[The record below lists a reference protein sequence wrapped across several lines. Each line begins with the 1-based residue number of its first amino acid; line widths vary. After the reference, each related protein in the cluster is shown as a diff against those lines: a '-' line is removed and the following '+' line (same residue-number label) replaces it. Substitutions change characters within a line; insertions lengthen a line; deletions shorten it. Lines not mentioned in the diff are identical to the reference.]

1 MSFNLESRKG
11 NEVNETPE
19 VKVDSEQLSETEET
33 AENFDDCSLNE
44 VQDSKGNEVNA
55 ESLEDA
61 EENYDDCEAKLE
73 EMEEKNPESAEED
86 DDFSDC
92 GKETDDQYAA
102 EAAYTTDGKI
112 NKQKNEASEGT
123 KTIDNKI
130 PEAAEKTEGSGE
142 VDENVVDTEPDEDKK
157 LGADDLE
164 KMDDASRVETHE
176 INEDTLSED
185 ISEKV
190 EEDTNTELSDE
201 TKERISEEVSDEID
215 SIAENDKISVA
226 DAEEIVEEKKEKI
239 TDSVEEQSESMDDEI
254 EQKAE
259 QIAEDDNLTEEE
271 AKEQIS
277 EEVSES
283 ANEELSD
290 DDIEALVEEKSE
302 TIEETVEEK
311 AEEQEAFGAV
321 EETADELEK
330 KKVEQ
335 FAEQTRRPLQERI
348 DNALEKED
356 ITVAELG
363 SLRNE
368 QLAELR
374 EKIEEKN
381 NIEAELKTKFNEAL
395 AKDRDSADYR
405 QTLQEHNNLQDKKAE
420 LDVQIAEMEERR
432 NLLHKKSSELRDAQI
447 QKGSNAVAA
456 SAAALARFDTLQE
469 RYDQTFYAKK
479 INKKELGSIRDDSSV
494 TIKELSVEE
503 ASIKQALEA
512 KMDEI
517 SEYVISNNMDKY
529 DTAHDSWYQKMQ
541 AEYTAMAEKQ
551 SRIRYAIVTLDENN
565 KLIDEQIGKDISK
578 SIETP
583 GRTFGSYE
591 VDKHGFVKGDNYK
604 QYIEDWENY
613 SPEFHRVEDKAEVRM
628 ISPSSVEGIH
638 VNEYDIDNPSA
649 FWGRERGKT
658 EKTFEEIARHI
669 PEVQSRLNAG
679 ENLSDL
685 MEDAEVG
692 SCAAIYFHPD
702 NMPRVVKCG
711 DYYAFQGNGRHR
723 ILAAR
728 NVGYDIPVKIVGE
741 RNSLSEAE
749 THNESKFDAFFAEKA
764 DASGLETYQEN
775 LDEQAENEKNSILK
789 KEASDVPE
797 EVCVPPRSIIDSAEY
812 TYITDALQDSKVE
825 YRPIQKAAQE
835 RTTQEIINRLSG
847 GDNTKGSCSSLAL
860 AYAGNKAGYDVLDF
874 RDGESRQFF
883 SSRSSIQKISEIP
896 DVKSIVFNGRDDVET
911 AKQLMANMQE
921 GKEYYLATGSHAAIV
936 RYIGGEYQYLELQ
949 HPSDGNGWHT
959 LNEYRLRSRFRC
971 KESREVE
978 CASFLIDVDTLSNSD
993 EFKNIL
999 GFINT
1004 AEAKQVKGG
1013 DGNVR

>member
-112 NKQKNEASEGT
+112 NKQKNEAFEGT
-123 KTIDNKI
+123 ETIDNKI

-142 VDENVVDTEPDEDKK
+142 VDENAVDTEPNEDKK

-176 INEDTLSED
+176 IDEDTLSED

-201 TKERISEEVSDEID
+201 TKERISEEVSDEMAAK
-215 SIAENDKISVA
+215 AENDKISVA

-259 QIAEDDNLTEEE
+259 QIAEDDNLTDTE

-283 ANEELSD
+283 VNEELSD
-290 DDIEALVEEKSE
+290 EDTEAMVGEKSE

-311 AEEQEAFGAV
+311 AEEQETFDAV

-330 KKVEQ
+330 EKAEQ

-381 NIEAELKTKFNEAL
+381 NIEAALKTKFNEAL
-395 AKDRDSADYR
+395 SKDRDSADYR

-432 NLLHKKSSELRDAQI
+432 NLLHEKSSELRDAQI
-447 QKGSNAVAA
+447 QKGSKAVAA
-456 SAAALARFDTLQE
+456 SAATLARFDTLQE
-469 RYDQTFYAKK
+469 RYDQAFYAEK
-479 INKKELGSIRDDSSV
+479 INKKELGGIRDDSGV

-503 ASIKQALEA
+503 ASIKRAMDA
-512 KMDEI
+512 KTDEI
-517 SEYVISNNMDKY
+517 SEYVISNNMSKY
-529 DTAHDSWYQKMQ
+529 DTAHDSWYQQMR
-541 AEYTAMAEKQ
+541 AEYTAMEEKH
-551 SRIRYAIVTLDENN
+551 SRIRYAIVKLDENN
-565 KLIDEQIGKDISK
+565 KLIDERIEKDIPK

-591 VDKHGFVKGDNYK
+591 VDKYGFVKGDNYK

-613 SPEFHRVEDKAEVRM
+613 SPEFHKVEDKAEVRM
-628 ISPSSVEGIH
+628 IAPSSVEGIH
-638 VNEYDIDNPSA
+638 VNEYDIDNPSV
-649 FWGRERGKT
+649 FWGSERGKT

-679 ENLSDL
+679 ENLNDL

-692 SCAAIYFHPD
+692 ACAAIYFHPN
-702 NMPRVVKCG
+702 NMPRVIKCG

-728 NVGYDIPVKIVGE
+728 NVGYDIPVKVVGE
-741 RNSLSEAE
+741 RNSLAAE

-764 DASGLETYQEN
+764 DASDIDTYQAD

-789 KEASDVPE
+789 QDAADASE
-797 EVCVPPRSIIDSAEY
+797 EVCAPPRSIMDSAEY
-812 TYITDALQDSKVE
+812 TYITDALQNLKVE
-825 YRPIQKAAQE
+825 YRPLQKAAQE
-835 RTTQEIINRLSG
+835 RTTQEIITRLSG
-847 GDNTKGSCSSLAL
+847 GDKTKGSCSSLAL

-874 RDGESRQFF
+874 RDGESRLFF

-896 DVKSIVFNGRDDVET
+896 NVKSIVFNGRDDVET
-911 AKQLMANMQE
+911 AKQLMADMQE
-921 GKEYYLATGSHAAIV
+921 GKEYYLATGGHAAIV
-936 RYIGGEYQYLELQ
+936 RYVGGEYQYLELQ
-949 HPSDGNGWHT
+949 HPLDGNGWHA
-959 LNEYRLRSRFRC
+959 LNEYRLRERFRC

-978 CASFLIDVDTLSNSD
+978 CASFLIDVDTLSSSD

-1004 AEAKQVKGG
+1004 AEAKQIKGG

>member
-11 NEVNETPE
+11 NEINKTPE
-19 VKVDSEQLSETEET
+19 VKVDSEQLPETEET

-112 NKQKNEASEGT
+112 NKQKNEAFEGT
-123 KTIDNKI
+123 ETIDNKI

-142 VDENVVDTEPDEDKK
+142 VDENAVDTEPNENKK

-176 INEDTLSED
+176 IDEDTLSED

-201 TKERISEEVSDEID
+201 TKERISEEVSDEMAAK
-215 SIAENDKISVA
+215 AENNKISVA

-259 QIAEDDNLTEEE
+259 QIAEDDNLTDTE

-283 ANEELSD
+283 VNEELSD
-290 DDIEALVEEKSE
+290 EDTEAMVGEKSE

-311 AEEQEAFGAV
+311 AEEQETFDAV

-330 KKVEQ
+330 EKAEQ

-381 NIEAELKTKFNEAL
+381 NIEAALKTKFNEAL
-395 AKDRDSADYR
+395 SKDRDSADYR

-503 ASIKQALEA
+503 ASIKRALEA

-529 DTAHDSWYQKMQ
+529 DTAHDSWYQQMR
-541 AEYTAMAEKQ
+541 AEYTAMEEKH
-551 SRIRYAIVTLDENN
+551 SRIRYAIVKLDENN
-565 KLIDEQIGKDISK
+565 KLIDERIEKDIPK

-591 VDKHGFVKGDNYK
+591 VDKYGFVKGDNYK

-613 SPEFHRVEDKAEVRM
+613 SPEFHKVEDKAEVRM
-628 ISPSSVEGIH
+628 IAPSSVEGIH
-638 VNEYDIDNPSA
+638 VNEYDIDNPSV
-649 FWGRERGKT
+649 FWGSERGKT

-679 ENLSDL
+679 ENLNDL

-692 SCAAIYFHPD
+692 ACAAIYFHPN
-702 NMPRVVKCG
+702 NMPRVIKCG

-728 NVGYDIPVKIVGE
+728 NVGYDIPVKVVGE
-741 RNSLSEAE
+741 RNSLAAE
-749 THNESKFDAFFAEKA
+749 THNESKFNAFFAEKA
-764 DASGLETYQEN
+764 DASDIDTYQED

-789 KEASDVPE
+789 QDAADASE
-797 EVCVPPRSIIDSAEY
+797 EVCAPPRSIIDSAEY
-812 TYITDALQDSKVE
+812 TYITDALQNLKVE
-825 YRPIQKAAQE
+825 YRPLQKAAQE
-835 RTTQEIINRLSG
+835 RTTQEIITRLSG
-847 GDNTKGSCSSLAL
+847 GDKTKGSCSSLAL

-874 RDGESRQFF
+874 RDGESRLFF

-896 DVKSIVFNGRDDVET
+896 NVKSIVFNGRDDVET

-921 GKEYYLATGSHAAIV
+921 GKEYYLATGGHAAIV
-936 RYIGGEYQYLELQ
+936 RYVGGEYQYLELQ
-949 HPSDGNGWHT
+949 HPSDGNGWHA
-959 LNEYRLRSRFRC
+959 LNEYRLRERFRC

-978 CASFLIDVDTLSNSD
+978 CASFLIDVDTLSSSD

-1004 AEAKQVKGG
+1004 AEAKQIKGG